1 MSEGSELIKTHFPA
15 ISNNQLL
22 LIEQYTELL
31 LETNQTIN
39 LISRKD
45 TDQVYIRHILHSLS
59 IAKINDFAPNQR
71 VLDVG
76 TGGGLPG
83 IPLAIM
89 NPDTEFYLVD
99 SIGKKVRAVE
109 AMVEELGLTNVYVAN
124 ERVENLKMKF
134 DFAVSRAV
142 TALPRMNDWLKGKI
156 QKGNEATLPNGLI
169 YIKGGDFLDEL
180 KEIGKTYKT
189 FEIQPWFKDE
199 FFETKKVVW
208 INMASSKS

>member
-1 MSEGSELIKTHFPA
+1 MSQGSELIRAHFPT
-15 ISNNQLL
+15 ISDHQLA
-22 LIEQYTELL
+22 LIKHYTELL

-45 TDQVYIRHILHSLS
+45 TEQVYTRHILHSLS
-59 IAKINDFAPNQR
+59 IAKVNDFAPEQR

-83 IPLAIM
+83 IPLAIL
-89 NPDTEFYLVD
+89 NPETEFYLVD
-99 SIGKKVRAVE
+99 SIGKKIKAVDL
-109 AMVEELGLTNVYVAN
+109 MVEELGLANVYVAN

-142 TALPRMNDWLKGKI
+142 TALPKINGWLKGKI
-156 QKGNEATLPNGLI
+156 RKGHEATLPNGLI
-169 YIKGGDFLDEL
+169 YIKGGDFQDEL

-189 FEIQPWFKDE
+189 WDIQPWFKDE

-208 INMASSKS
+208 INMASSKF